1 MILDQ
6 KLEFDA
12 ERREVAINVDDVT
25 LDGTLVVPRD
35 ANGVVLFAHGS
46 GSSRHSPRNRYVA
59 QILHTQ
65 GTATLLFD
73 LLTRHEESMDQYTGE
88 LRFDIPFLAKRLV
101 AATRWIAND
110 ASTRDLKVG
119 YFGASTGAGA
129 ALVAAAEL
137 PKVISAIVSRGGRPD
152 LAGSAL
158 GLVRAPTLLIVG
170 AEDTPVI
177 AMNREAL
184 SHLKCPDK
192 KLAIIPGATH
202 LFEEPGTLEEV
213 AKLAAD
219 WFSRHFTFV
228 QKAQG
233 ASAKSS

>member
-12 ERREVAINVDDVT
+12 ERREVAIDVDDVT

-73 LLTRHEESMDQYTGE
+73 LLTRHEESMDQYKGE

-119 YFGASTGAGA
+119 YFGASTGAERRSLQPLNSPKLFPRSSRVVAGPILQEA
-129 ALVAAAEL
+129 RLVWFALQ
-137 PKVISAIVSRGGRPD
+137 R
-152 LAGSAL
+152 
-158 GLVRAPTLLIVG
+158 
-170 AEDTPVI
+170 
-177 AMNREAL
+177 
-184 SHLKCPDK
+184 C
-192 KLAIIPGATH
+192 
-202 LFEEPGTLEEV
+202 
-213 AKLAAD
+213 
-219 WFSRHFTFV
+219 
-228 QKAQG
+228 
-233 ASAKSS
+233 

>member
-1 MILDQ
+1 MIPDQ

-12 ERREVAINVDDVT
+12 ERREVAINVDDIT

-137 PKVISAIVSRGGRPD
+137 PKVISAVVSRGGRPD

-170 AEDTPVI
+170 GEDNPVI

-184 SHLKCPDK
+184 SQLKCPDK

-213 AKLAAD
+213 ANLAAE

-228 QKAQG
+228 QKAHG

>member
-73 LLTRHEESMDQYTGE
+73 LLTDR
-88 LRFDIPFLAKRLV
+88 
-101 AATRWIAND
+101 
-110 ASTRDLKVG
+110 
-119 YFGASTGAGA
+119 
-129 ALVAAAEL
+129 
-137 PKVISAIVSRGGRPD
+137 
-152 LAGSAL
+152 
-158 GLVRAPTLLIVG
+158 
-170 AEDTPVI
+170 
-177 AMNREAL
+177 
-184 SHLKCPDK
+184 
-192 KLAIIPGATH
+192 
-202 LFEEPGTLEEV
+202 
-213 AKLAAD
+213 
-219 WFSRHFTFV
+219 
-228 QKAQG
+228 
-233 ASAKSS
+233 KSVV